1 VKCFFYHGKTGRR
14 YMAAEFTFVAGDER
28 LEVRII
34 GFETS
39 GLEKENVGNRLG
51 STIVV
56 SIGAFTGSFKAAFTP
71 GDLIMLDEELR
82 NALASRS
89 DIVSFKN
96 TGGDLSLSIEFKHP
110 EKPILSGVIQPHR
123 LPQGV
128 LHFRL
133 DISRAALYRTLEEL
147 ENTLQKFSTRNTQK
161 SSAKA

>member
-1 VKCFFYHGKTGRR
+1 
-14 YMAAEFTFVAGDER
+14 
-28 LEVRII
+28 
-34 GFETS
+34 
-39 GLEKENVGNRLG
+39 
-51 STIVV
+51 V
-56 SIGAFTGSFKAAFTP
+56 SIGAFTGSFKAAFTT

>member
-1 VKCFFYHGKTGRR
+1 
-14 YMAAEFTFVAGDER
+14 
-28 LEVRII
+28 
-34 GFETS
+34 
-39 GLEKENVGNRLG
+39 
-51 STIVV
+51 
-56 SIGAFTGSFKAAFTP
+56 
-71 GDLIMLDEELR
+71 MLDEELR

-96 TGGDLSLSIEFKHP
+96 TGDDLSLSIEFKHP

-147 ENTLQKFSTRNTQK
+147 ENILQKFSTRNTQR

>member
-1 VKCFFYHGKTGRR
+1 
-14 YMAAEFTFVAGDER
+14 MAAEFTFVAGDER
-28 LEVRII
+28 LEVKII

-39 GLEKENVGNRLG
+39 ENAGNRLG
-51 STIVV
+51 STIAV
-56 SIGAFTGSFKAAFTP
+56 SIGAFTGSFKAAFTT
-71 GDLIMLDEELR
+71 GDLIMLDEQLR

-128 LHFRL
+128 
-133 DISRAALYRTLEEL
+133 
-147 ENTLQKFSTRNTQK
+147 
-161 SSAKA
+161 